1 MKPATEP
8 TKPIGELIDRIE
20 RIREE
25 LFTIQNAMEQM
36 DPPRIHRVSSR
47 RQKDFLNSKGRALA
61 GAQFPPVGIRRKGQ
75 PNLRFQ
81 NSEVISPL

>member
-36 DPPRIHRVSSR
+36 EPPESIASH
-47 RQKDFLNSKGRALA
+47 DDA
-61 GAQFPPVGIRRKGQ
+61 RK
-75 PNLRFQ
+75 
-81 NSEVISPL
+81 IS